1 MWWRRDASRRSAAE
15 GTRRRGAPV
24 ALGGEGGVGEHRCEC
39 GVLVGGLIW
48 AEEDYRGGSAASF
61 ELVGA
66 RVGGGAVPV
75 GIERVG
81 GVVELRGT
89 EAKLLV
95 WSARAEEPQRGGP
108 TAASSSPAFGGRRR
122 WCSWVWGWGIGK
134 QTKGMVCGAICS
146 AQARARTRVGALRR
160 ARHGGVAV
168 AAARRFW
175 ARRGGVARGG
185 GSSARQQ
192 AGEEERRDAWG
203 PARRKKAAG
212 KPLHGAGVGTVGG
225 RRREQSRG
233 WRWKKRA
240 ILKFPKI
247 PGTIM

>member
-1 MWWRRDASRRSAAE
+1 
-15 GTRRRGAPV
+15 V
-24 ALGGEGGVGEHRCEC
+24 ALAGEGGVVEHRCEC
-39 GVLVGGLIW
+39 GMLVGGLIW

-81 GVVELRGT
+81 GVVELRG
-89 EAKLLV
+89 AKAELLV

-122 WCSWVWGWGIGK
+122 RCSWVWGWGIGK

-146 AQARARTRVGALRR
+146 AQARARTRAGALRR

-175 ARRGGVARGG
+175 AAWRREGAPARGESGSRGQGVTRGAAAKLELASGRPRAVAGGVAP
-185 GSSARQQ
+185 S
-192 AGEEERRDAWG
+192 
-203 PARRKKAAG
+203 
-212 KPLHGAGVGTVGG
+212 VGG
-225 RRREQSRG
+225 EREQRS
-233 WRWKKRA
+233 WRKGKRTQM
-240 ILKFPKI
+240 KFPKT

>member
-1 MWWRRDASRRSAAE
+1 
-15 GTRRRGAPV
+15 V

-39 GVLVGGLIW
+39 GMPVGGLIW
-48 AEEDYRGGSAASF
+48 AEEDCCGGSAASF

-81 GVVELRGT
+81 GVVELRG
-89 EAKLLV
+89 AKAELLV

-122 WCSWVWGWGIGK
+122 RCSWVWGWGIGK

-146 AQARARTRVGALRR
+146 AQARARTRAGALRR

-175 ARRGGVARGG
+175 AAWRREGAPARSNGRWRSSGAMRGRQCEARGG
-185 GSSARQQ
+185 WAGS
-192 AGEEERRDAWG
+192 
-203 PARRKKAAG
+203 P
-212 KPLHGAGVGTVGG
+212 
-225 RRREQSRG
+225 RRRRRCCTAAALKIEQRS
-233 WRWKKRA
+233 WRKGKRTQTQF
-240 ILKFPKI
+240 LKFS
-247 PGTIM
+247 GTKL

>member
-1 MWWRRDASRRSAAE
+1 M
-15 GTRRRGAPV
+15 

-89 EAKLLV
+89 KAKLLV

-122 WCSWVWGWGIGK
+122 CSWVWGWGIGK

-146 AQARARTRVGALRR
+146 AQARARTRAGALRR

-185 GSSARQQ
+185 GSSARGQWVQ
-192 AGEEERRDAWG
+192 ELAGAPREAEAKSDL
-203 PARRKKAAG
+203 AG
-212 KPLHGAGVGTVGG
+212 ATQRGGG
-225 RRREQSRG
+225 RRGAVGGEREQRETDRG
-233 WRWKKRA
+233 GRQGPKRNFRKFQGPECKPV
-240 ILKFPKI
+240 ITFNIGLK
-247 PGTIM
+247 

>member
-1 MWWRRDASRRSAAE
+1 MPEIEVGVACGGGATRA
-15 GTRRRGAPV
+15 GGRRRRELVGGGAPV

-39 GVLVGGLIW
+39 GMLVGGLIW
-48 AEEDYRGGSAASF
+48 VEEDYRGGSAASF
-61 ELVGA
+61 KLVGA

-89 EAKLLV
+89 KAKLLV

-146 AQARARTRVGALRR
+146 AQARARMRAGALR
-160 ARHGGVAV
+160 
-168 AAARRFW
+168 
-175 ARRGGVARGG
+175 
-185 GSSARQQ
+185 
-192 AGEEERRDAWG
+192 
-203 PARRKKAAG
+203 
-212 KPLHGAGVGTVGG
+212 
-225 RRREQSRG
+225 
-233 WRWKKRA
+233 
-240 ILKFPKI
+240 
-247 PGTIM
+247 

>member
-1 MWWRRDASRRSAAE
+1 M
-15 GTRRRGAPV
+15 

-39 GVLVGGLIW
+39 GMLVGGLIW

-81 GVVELRGT
+81 GVVKLRR
-89 EAKLLV
+89 AKAELLV

-146 AQARARTRVGALRR
+146 AQARARTRAGALRR

-175 ARRGGVARGG
+175 AHRGGVARQRRLQRVGRWDQELVGAPREAETKLDLAGG
-185 GSSARQQ
+185 V
-192 AGEEERRDAWG
+192 
-203 PARRKKAAG
+203 PARRAG
-212 KPLHGAGVGTVGG
+212 GARHRRQQKQRGKLEVEDRDLNAISKISGT
-225 RRREQSRG
+225 
-233 WRWKKRA
+233 
-240 ILKFPKI
+240 
-247 PGTIM
+247 

>member
-1 MWWRRDASRRSAAE
+1 MDSEMAAE
-15 GTRRRGAPV
+15 ALVGGGTPV
-24 ALGGEGGVGEHRCEC
+24 ALGGEGRVGEHRWEC
-39 GVLVGGLIW
+39 GMLVGGLIW

-81 GVVELRGT
+81 GVVELRG
-89 EAKLLV
+89 AKEELLV
-95 WSARAEEPQRGGP
+95 RSARAEEPQRGGP

-122 WCSWVWGWGIGK
+122 CSWVWGWGIGK

-146 AQARARTRVGALRR
+146 AQARARTRAGALRR

-175 ARRGGVARGG
+175 AAWRREGAPARGESGSRGQGVTRGAAAKLELASGRPRAAAGGVAP
-185 GSSARQQ
+185 SV
-192 AGEEERRDAWG
+192 
-203 PARRKKAAG
+203 
-212 KPLHGAGVGTVGG
+212 GAGSRAGRLGKKTGT
-225 RRREQSRG
+225 
-233 WRWKKRA
+233 
-240 ILKFPKI
+240 
-247 PGTIM
+247 

>member
-1 MWWRRDASRRSAAE
+1 
-15 GTRRRGAPV
+15 V

-39 GVLVGGLIW
+39 GMLVGGLIW

-81 GVVELRGT
+81 GVVELRG
-89 EAKLLV
+89 AKAELLV

-122 WCSWVWGWGIGK
+122 CSWVWGWGIGK

-146 AQARARTRVGALRR
+146 AQARARTRAEALR
-160 ARHGGVAV
+160 
-168 AAARRFW
+168 
-175 ARRGGVARGG
+175 
-185 GSSARQQ
+185 
-192 AGEEERRDAWG
+192 
-203 PARRKKAAG
+203 
-212 KPLHGAGVGTVGG
+212 
-225 RRREQSRG
+225 
-233 WRWKKRA
+233 
-240 ILKFPKI
+240 
-247 PGTIM
+247 

>member
-1 MWWRRDASRRSAAE
+1 M
-15 GTRRRGAPV
+15 

-39 GVLVGGLIW
+39 GMPVGGLIW
-48 AEEDYRGGSAASF
+48 AEEDCCGGSAASF

-81 GVVELRGT
+81 GVVELRG
-89 EAKLLV
+89 AKAELLV

-122 WCSWVWGWGIGK
+122 CSWVWGWGIGK

-146 AQARARTRVGALRR
+146 AQARARTRAGALRR

-203 PARRKKAAG
+203 PARRKKACRRWAAARNRAG
-212 KPLHGAGVGTVGG
+212 
-225 RRREQSRG
+225 RG
-233 WRWKKRA
+233 KKGIRA
-240 ILKFPKI
+240 ILQFPKV
-247 PGTIM
+247 PGTKP

>member
-1 MWWRRDASRRSAAE
+1 MPKIEVGVACGGGATRA
-15 GTRRRGAPV
+15 GGRRRRELVDGGAPV

-89 EAKLLV
+89 KAKLLV

-134 QTKGMVCGAICS
+134 QTKGTFCGAICS
-146 AQARARTRVGALRR
+146 AQARARTRAGALRR

-185 GSSARQQ
+185 GSRARGQ
-192 AGEEERRDAWG
+192 
-203 PARRKKAAG
+203 
-212 KPLHGAGVGTVGG
+212 GV
-225 RRREQSRG
+225 
-233 WRWKKRA
+233 
-240 ILKFPKI
+240 
-247 PGTIM
+247 